1 MVPLERL
8 AKTIPLD
15 VGTEVEAER
24 EVAVL
29 TEVQA
34 VRAESV
40 VAEVQVVEAVT
51 IATVALEVEEEK
63 AKLGFGRI
71 R

>member
-15 VGTEVEAER
+15 VGTEEAAER

-34 VRAESV
+34 VLAESL
-40 VAEVQVVEAVT
+40 VAEAVT

>member
-29 TEVQA
+29 TEEQA
-34 VRAESV
+34 VLAESLAAAEQAE
-40 VAEVQVVEAVT
+40 AEVTITTVE
-51 IATVALEVEEEK
+51 LEEQAQE
-63 AKLGFGRI
+63 AKSGFGRI